1 MKKTAI
7 ASALALAMGAGAAHA
22 GPWSGSFCM
31 YSPGGGLVSDF
42 SWGTACDEQVSGA
55 ISGAPGTATL
65 SSPQTFFGFNWTAK
79 GITTYAPG
87 TYTWTFDDGSGP
99 YTYTFTVGAN
109 QVGATML
116 FDWSTSS
123 NIGVVNVWD
132 VTSSASGTTYTSTDW
147 DGDGILG
154 GKMINGPFAGF
165 SANFNM
171 VEAPAAVP
179 VPAAV
184 WLFGSGLVG
193 LVGVARRKKK
203 AWAERNDA

>member
-7 ASALALAMGAGAAHA
+7 ASALALAMGAGAAQA
-22 GPWSGSFCM
+22 GSWSGSFCM
-31 YSPGGGLVSDF
+31 FDPGGNPVSDG
-42 SWGTACDEQVSGA
+42 SWGTVCDEMVTGA
-55 ISGAPGTATL
+55 INGVPGTASL
-65 SSPQTFFGFNWTAK
+65 SSPQTFFFAYWTAK
-79 GITTYAPG
+79 DITTYAPG
-87 TYTWTFDDGSGP
+87 TYTWNFSDASGS
-99 YTYTFTVGAN
+99 YTYTFTVGAG

-116 FDWSTSS
+116 FDWSVNS

-132 VTSSASGTTYTSTDW
+132 VTSDGANNYYVSTDW

-171 VEAPAAVP
+171 VEPVP
-179 VPAAV
+179 IPAAV

-193 LVGVARRKKK
+193 LVGVARRKKV
-203 AWAERNDA
+203 A

>member
-7 ASALALAMGAGAAHA
+7 ASALALAMGAGVAQAA
-22 GPWSGSFCM
+22 PWSGSFCM
-31 YSPGGGLVSDF
+31 FDPTGNQVSDF
-42 SWGTACDEQVSGA
+42 SWGGAACDEMVSGA
-55 ISGAPGTATL
+55 INGVPGTASL

-79 GITTYAPG
+79 DVTTYGPG
-87 TYTWTFDDGSGP
+87 TYTWNFSDASGS
-99 YTYTFTVGAN
+99 YAYTFTVGAG
-109 QVGATML
+109 QVGGTML
-116 FDWSTSS
+116 FDWSTSA

-132 VTSSASGTTYTSTDW
+132 VTGNTYTSTDW

-154 GKMINGPFAGF
+154 GAMINGPFGGF

-171 VEAPAAVP
+171 TAVP

-193 LVGVARRKKK
+193 LVGVARRRK
-203 AWAERNDA
+203 AA